1 MTIILRRWVIPSSL
15 YFFYLLKLCII
26 IYYNREYSIFKGGE
40 NYMIQSIFKEIDA
53 HMGLWFVPQFNLLFN
68 DADGIIE
75 IASIINL
82 RVIGTIDRKKC

>member
-1 MTIILRRWVIPSSL
+1 
-15 YFFYLLKLCII
+15 
-26 IYYNREYSIFKGGE
+26 
-40 NYMIQSIFKEIDA
+40 MIQSIFKEIDA

-82 RVIGTIDRKKC
+82 RVIGTIDKKKCSENITIAFSNVPPKARLFCFKYSTS